1 MAYRF
6 QKMTNSV
13 LLSVALLFSF
23 SVQHLSAESL
33 VNIPDPFARKIIS
46 EANNLAGET
55 LGTENVVSRE
65 NGFAADGQPESAL
78 TQFDLREYRLVAVS
92 TRPTNDP
99 SRAIIDATSAGAT
112 SATTFLPTMNFARL
126 GQFATISLARQFA
139 VDLYAAGQSLIY
151 GNIIIRNNG
160 GQFIVDIGPVKSP
173 DHAAAYCHMLRMK
186 ANAVVSDCVP
196 SRDRPVREK
205 ITIAGSLARLDVA
218 LKDANGVPTA
228 RSRSITIS
236 EGDQLGASNMMIVK
250 ITPSMLLL
258 SDMIGNLSEISIT
271 SLLGAALPQN
281 TASTAVQ

>member
-65 NGFAADGQPESAL
+65 NRFAADGQPESAL

-160 GQFIVDIGPVKSP
+160 GQFIVDTSIDGVTVKILY
-173 DHAAAYCHMLRMK
+173 D
-186 ANAVVSDCVP
+186 
-196 SRDRPVREK
+196 
-205 ITIAGSLARLDVA
+205 T
-218 LKDANGVPTA
+218 
-228 RSRSITIS
+228 
-236 EGDQLGASNMMIVK
+236 GASICFVRPDFFLLKSATQCSAANCESGGLSICLGDDSSY
-250 ITPSMLLL
+250 TPIMVELGVAV
-258 SDMIGNLSEISIT
+258 DT
-271 SLLGAALPQN
+271 SYM
-281 TASTAVQ
+281 